1 MDASAGESAATK
13 GPAGEIADHEIMGGF
28 LKGLSVIVA
37 FDRDHD
43 SLTIAEVA
51 RLTGLDRATARRCLL
66 TLVRLGYA
74 ETDGKRFKLTV
85 RVLRLGYAY
94 LSATSL
100 PRLIQPYLERLSETT
115 GESCSA
121 SVLDGEE
128 IVYIAR
134 ASQRRVLSIGL
145 SVGSRLPAY
154 CTSMGRV
161 LLGALPTTEA
171 RGVLDRSARRK
182 LTPSTVTAI
191 ERLIEILD
199 ETRRVDFALIDQEL
213 EIGLRSIAVPL
224 RNERGKVLA
233 AVNVG
238 LQAARMT
245 PADMQREVL
254 PRLRALQ
261 AELSPLLP

>member
-1 MDASAGESAATK
+1 
-13 GPAGEIADHEIMGGF
+13 
-28 LKGLSVIVA
+28 
-37 FDRDHD
+37 
-43 SLTIAEVA
+43 
-51 RLTGLDRATARRCLL
+51 
-66 TLVRLGYA
+66 
-74 ETDGKRFKLTV
+74 
-85 RVLRLGYAY
+85 VLRLGYAY

-100 PRLIQPYLERLSETT
+100 PRLIQPYLERLSEAT

-161 LLGALPTTEA
+161 WLAALAPAEA
-171 RGVLDRSARRK
+171 RRILERSARRQ
-182 LTPSTVTAI
+182 LTPSTVTAV
-191 ERLIEILD
+191 ETLLSILD
-199 ETRRVDFALIDQEL
+199 RVSRDGFALIDQEL
-213 EIGLRSIAVPL
+213 EVGLRSIAVPL
-224 RNERGKVLA
+224 RNERGKMLA

-245 PADMQREVL
+245 PDEMQQVVL
-254 PRLRALQ
+254 PKLKTLQEELAGAL
-261 AELSPLLP
+261 P